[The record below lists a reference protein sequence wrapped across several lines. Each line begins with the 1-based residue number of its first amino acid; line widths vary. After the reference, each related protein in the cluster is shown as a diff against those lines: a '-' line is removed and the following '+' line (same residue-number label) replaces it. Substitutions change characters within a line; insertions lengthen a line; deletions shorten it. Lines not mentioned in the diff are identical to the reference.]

1 MRLAISNE
9 REGLRAT
16 GHRATRAPFV
26 RVAAQ
31 TCASITPLSH
41 TSSRKHSDT
50 YYGAFIT
57 KLLQR
62 LGGSD
67 SEAMMRLHHS
77 PTGSPAS
84 ASTRALQR
92 LSAERAFAGMPTTD
106 AVTGGAAD
114 TSAVPT
120 FATAPASTSVVST
133 LATTAVAEAAPPSV
147 DVDALAA
154 AVACALEPKVEAMLG
169 TLLDAKLDAHWRRVQ
184 SELDRR
190 DAVAAAAATVA
201 RGCSPRGAA
210 AASPMAVLAP
220 PASEAS
226 LPALLSVSQQPPR
239 AMPRAK

>member
-1 MRLAISNE
+1 M
-9 REGLRAT
+9 
-16 GHRATRAPFV
+16 
-26 RVAAQ
+26 
-31 TCASITPLSH
+31 SH

-50 YYGAFIT
+50 YYGAFIE

-84 ASTRALQR
+84 ASTRTLQR

-133 LATTAVAEAAPPSV
+133 LVFRHEGRHV
-147 DVDALAA
+147 DFNGYVR
-154 AVACALEPKVEAMLG
+154 G
-169 TLLDAKLDAHWRRVQ
+169 
-184 SELDRR
+184 
-190 DAVAAAAATVA
+190 VAANVPDMK
-201 RGCSPRGAA
+201 GS
-210 AASPMAVLAP
+210 
-220 PASEAS
+220 
-226 LPALLSVSQQPPR
+226 
-239 AMPRAK
+239 